1 MRITLTVTEGPHR
14 GRVFSFDRHDTFIVG
29 RSPDVHFP
37 LPDDP
42 YFSRVHF
49 LVEVNPPLC
58 RLQDLGSHNGTR
70 VNDREVTAPTDL
82 RHGDQIRGGQ
92 TVLRVAFE
100 APTVPSPAPGSGQRT
115 LTLSP
120 TDTPLGDLPARAQ
133 GLIGDALADLVCDDQ
148 ERRAAA
154 GRSVPAEMYLQLLPP
169 LRDNSTAAVDVIY
182 NEYRLRRRRGERPEA
197 EEYLR
202 RFAAYA
208 NRIARQLQLDA
219 FASELCQEGLP
230 DSSLLTGTP
239 GSLPLPSL
247 PGYRIVR
254 EVGRG
259 GMGVVYEA
267 LADDGGRVAVKT
279 VLPAV
284 RPNTTEVERF
294 LREADI
300 LRRLEH
306 PNVVRFLA
314 AGQTGSLFFFVMEFV
329 EGANAS
335 HLVRE
340 LGPQPTARAVGWAAQ
355 LLEALTCAHAGGFV
369 HRDIKPGNLLVTP
382 DDRVKLADFGLA
394 RAYQDSPMSGLTL
407 TGAVGGTPEFMA
419 PEQVL
424 NFRRVGP
431 AADQYAAAAT
441 LYYLLT
447 GQRLHDAAGR
457 PATLFKLILQSDPV
471 PLRTRRPD
479 VPEGLAAAVH
489 RALARRP
496 EDRFPDANS
505 FRLALLP
512 YS

>member
-1 MRITLTVTEGPHR
+1 L
-14 GRVFSFDRHDTFIVG
+14 D
-29 RSPDVHFP
+29 
-37 LPDDP
+37 
-42 YFSRVHF
+42 
-49 LVEVNPPLC
+49 
-58 RLQDLGSHNGTR
+58 
-70 VNDREVTAPTDL
+70 
-82 RHGDQIRGGQ
+82 
-92 TVLRVAFE
+92 
-100 APTVPSPAPGSGQRT
+100 
-115 LTLSP
+115 
-120 TDTPLGDLPARAQ
+120 
-133 GLIGDALADLVCDDQ
+133 GDALADLACDDQ
-148 ERRAAA
+148 ERRAAV
-154 GRSVPAEMYLQLLPP
+154 GQSLPAEVYLLYLPALKENP
-169 LRDNSTAAVDVIY
+169 TAAVDVIY

-202 RFAAYA
+202 RFATHAD
-208 NRIARQLQLDA
+208 RIARQLQLDA
-219 FASELCQEGLP
+219 FASELQQEALS
-230 DSSLLTGTP
+230 DSSLRTAPP
-239 GSLPLPSL
+239 GLRLLPTL
-247 PGYRIVR
+247 PGYRVLR

-267 LADDGGRVAVKT
+267 LAPEGGRVAVKT

-300 LRRLEH
+300 LARLEH

-314 AGQTGSLFFFVMEFV
+314 AGQTGSHLFFVMEFV

-335 HLVRE
+335 HLVRD
-340 LGPQPTARAVGWAAQ
+340 LGPLPIARAVGWTCQ
-355 LLEALTCAHAGGFV
+355 LLEALTCAHASGFV

-424 NFRRVGP
+424 HFRSVGP

-447 GQRLHDAAGR
+447 ARRLHDAAGR

-471 PLRTRRPD
+471 QLHTRRAD
-479 VPEGLAAAVH
+479 VPPGLAAAVH
-489 RALARRP
+489 RALSRQP
-496 EDRFPDANS
+496 EGRFPDANS